1 MIAVISDVHGN
12 FPALKAVLEEID
24 KLGCEKII
32 SLGDVAGYYC
42 AVNECIDEFRRR
54 SIINMMGNH
63 DSYLLGLGKCPRS
76 LTVNQCIDYQRKI
89 ITVKNIEYLKK
100 SPLAYLN
107 NTISARHG
115 GWSDPIDEYIE
126 NFDFSITKGSV
137 VNIFCSGHTHIQ
149 KIQKQ
154 SDKTYFNPGAV
165 GQPRDGDAKAGYAII
180 DSDLK
185 IHLCRVQYDIEEI
198 VNWMNEAG
206 FSSRVSDCL
215 YKGEKIRTYST

>member
-76 LTVNQCIDYQRKI
+76 LTVNQCIDYQRQI

-126 NFDFSITKGSV
+126 NFDFSIRSLAVNNLKCKFFAMRFVSKPVPEPSSSIFSKSV
-137 VNIFCSGHTHIQ
+137 EILDNSIS
-149 KIQKQ
+149 
-154 SDKTYFNPGAV
+154 NL
-165 GQPRDGDAKAGYAII
+165 DAIK
-180 DSDLK
+180 S
-185 IHLCRVQYDIEEI
+185 
-198 VNWMNEAG
+198 
-206 FSSRVSDCL
+206 
-215 YKGEKIRTYST
+215 